1 MGWGIAQIVL
11 YVVLLALIAKP
22 LGVFMAHVFR
32 GERTFLDPAL
42 KPVERLIYRLCGVDE
57 TREMGVTAYAVS
69 LLVFNLAVLLFMYV
83 ILRLQGHLPFNPAH
97 IPDMSPTV
105 AFNTA
110 ISFATNTNWQ
120 VYVPES
126 QVSYLS
132 QMLAL
137 ARENFVS
144 AAVGM
149 AVAVAF
155 IRGVTGHSGRHLG
168 NFWVDMTRSFLYVL
182 LPISIVGGLFLVS
195 QGVVQN
201 LNGPTH
207 AVTVQGTVQTIAQ
220 GPFASQE
227 IIKELGTNGGGT
239 YNANSAHPYENPS
252 PLTNFIEDLAL
263 LAIPVAL
270 TYTFGRYAGNQ
281 RQGWALFAAAMVILL
296 ISVGVMYASEQRGN
310 PILAKAGATEK
321 LTATQSGGN
330 MEGKEVRFGIADS
343 VLWATTT
350 TDTSCGAVNASHDSL
365 TPLAGMMAMLNIALG
380 EVVFGGVG
388 VGIMGLLVN
397 AILAVFIA
405 GLMVGRTPEYLGK
418 KIEGREMKLAS
429 LAVLYF
435 CVTALGFAAL
445 AAVVPAGKDAALN
458 AGPHGLS
465 EILYGTISQ
474 TGNNGSAFAG
484 LTASGRF
491 WSTIGGLCMMWGRYF
506 FIIPCLALAGSLA
519 GKKSVPPSPG
529 TFPTTGGIFVV
540 LLVGVILIVGALT
553 WFPAF
558 ALGPI
563 VEHFLMNAG
572 KLFGG

>member
-1 MGWGIAQIVL
+1 MTWGILQIVV

-22 LGVFMAHVFR
+22 LGAYMAKVFR
-32 GERTFLDPAL
+32 GEKTFLHPVL
-42 KPVERLIYRLCGVDE
+42 RPVERLTYRLCGVDE
-57 TREMGVTAYAVS
+57 TREMGVVAYAVS
-69 LLVFNLAVLLFMYV
+69 MLVFNVIVLLFIYLV
-83 ILRLQGHLPFNPAH
+83 LRLQGHLPLNPAH
-97 IPDMSPTV
+97 VPDMNPAD

-110 ISFATNTNWQ
+110 VSFATNTNWQ
-120 VYVPES
+120 VYIPET
-126 QVSYLS
+126 QVSYLT

-144 AAVGM
+144 AAVGI

-155 IRGVTGHSGRHLG
+155 IRGLTRHSRRELG
-168 NFWVDMTRSFLYVL
+168 NFWVDFTRSFLYVL
-182 LPISIVGGLFLVS
+182 LPLSVILGLVLVS

-201 LNGPTH
+201 LNAPTK
-207 AVTVQGTVQTIAQ
+207 AVTVEGIAQTIAQ

-227 IIKELGTNGGGT
+227 SIKELGTNGGGS

-252 PLTNFIEDLAL
+252 PFTNFLEMLAI
-263 LAIPVAL
+263 LAIPAGL
-270 TYTFGRYAGNQ
+270 TYTFGRFAGNQ
-281 RQGWALFAAAMVILL
+281 RQGWALFAAAMVLL
-296 ISVGVMYASEQRGN
+296 LMSVAVMYASEQRGN
-310 PILAKAGATEK
+310 PNFTK
-321 LTATQSGGN
+321 LGVTQAATATQAGGN
-330 MEGKEVRFGIADS
+330 MEGKEVRFGISAS
-343 VLWATTT
+343 VLFSTVT
-350 TDTSCGAVNASHDSL
+350 TDTSCGAVNNSHDSL
-365 TPLAGMMAMLNIALG
+365 TPLAGGMAMLNIALG

-418 KIEGREMKLAS
+418 KIEGREMKLAV

-445 AAVVPAGKDAALN
+445 AAVLPAGTHAALN
-458 AGPHGLS
+458 SGPHGLT
-465 EILYGTISQ
+465 EILYGTISE

-484 LTASGRF
+484 LTASGSF
-491 WSTIGGLCMMWGRYF
+491 WATIGGLCMLWGRFF
-506 FIIPCLALAGSLA
+506 FIIPCLALASSL
-519 GKKSVPPSPG
+519 GVKKSVPESSG
-529 TFPTTGGIFVV
+529 TFPTTGVIFVV

-553 WFPAF
+553 YFPAL

-572 KLFGG
+572 KLF

>member
-1 MGWGIAQIVL
+1 MGWGIAQIVV
-11 YVVLLALIAKP
+11 YVVLLALIARP
-22 LGVFMAHVFR
+22 LGAYMAHVFR
-32 GERTFLDPAL
+32 GEHTFMDRVVR
-42 KPVERLIYRLCGVDE
+42 PVEKLTYRLCGIDE

-69 LLVFNLAVLLFMYV
+69 LLVFNLAVLLFIYI
-83 ILRLQGHLPFNPAH
+83 ILRLQGHLPLNPAH
-97 IPDMSPTV
+97 VPGMSPTV

-110 ISFATNTNWQ
+110 VSFTTNTNWQ
-120 VYVPES
+120 VYVPE
-126 QVSYLS
+126 QAVSYLS

-155 IRGVTGHSGRHLG
+155 IRGLTRHSGRRLG

-182 LPISIVGGLFLVS
+182 LPLSIIIGLFLVS

-207 AVTVQGTVQTIAQ
+207 AVTLEGTVQQIAQ

-227 IIKELGTNGGGT
+227 SIKELGTNGGGS
-239 YNANSAHPYENPS
+239 YNANSAHPYENPT
-252 PLTNFIEDLAL
+252 PLSNMVEMLAL
-263 LAIPVAL
+263 LAIPVAF
-270 TYTFGRYAGNQ
+270 TYTFGRFAGDQ

-296 ISVGVMYASEQRGN
+296 ISVAVMYASEQKGN
-310 PILAKAGATEK
+310 PILAKLGANEK
-321 LTATQSGGN
+321 LTSTQTGGN

-343 VLWATTT
+343 ILWATAT

-365 TPLAGMMAMLNIALG
+365 TPLAGGMAMLNIALG

-418 KIEGREMKLAS
+418 KIEGREMKLAT

-529 TFPTTGGIFVV
+529 TFPTTGGIFVA

-553 WFPAF
+553 YFPAL

-563 VEHFLMNAG
+563 VEHFFMYAG
-572 KLFGG
+572 KLVG

>member
-1 MGWGIAQIVL
+1 MGWGILQIAL
-11 YVVLLALIAKP
+11 YVVLLVLIAKP
-22 LGVFMAHVFR
+22 LGTYMAHVFR
-32 GERTFLDPAL
+32 GEHTFMDRVVR
-42 KPVERLIYRLCGVDE
+42 PVERLTYRLCGIDE
-57 TREMGVTAYAVS
+57 THEMGVTAYAVS
-69 LLVFNLAVLLFMYV
+69 LLVFNLAVLLFIFL
-83 ILRLQGHLPFNPAH
+83 ILRLQGHLPLNPAH

-110 ISFATNTNWQ
+110 VSFTTNTNWQ
-120 VYVPES
+120 VYVPETA
-126 QVSYLS
+126 VSYLS

-144 AAVGM
+144 GAVGM
-149 AVAVAF
+149 AAGIAF
-155 IRGVTGHSGRHLG
+155 IRGITRRSGRELG

-182 LPISIVGGLFLVS
+182 LPISIIGGLFLVS

-201 LNGPTH
+201 FNGPTR
-207 AVTVQGTVQTIAQ
+207 AVTLQGTVQTIAQ

-227 IIKELGTNGGGT
+227 IIKELGNNGGGS

-252 PLTNFIEDLAL
+252 PLTNMVEMLAL
-263 LAIPVAL
+263 LAIPVSL
-270 TYTFGRYAGNQ
+270 TYTFGRFAGNQ
-281 RQGWALFAAAMVILL
+281 RQGWAVFAAAMVILL
-296 ISVGVMYASEQRGN
+296 MGVTVMYASEQKGN
-310 PILAKAGATEK
+310 PILAKLGANEA
-321 LTATQSGGN
+321 LTSTQSGGN
-330 MEGKEVRFGIADS
+330 MEGKEARFGIADS
-343 VLWATTT
+343 VLFANVT
-350 TDTSCGAVNASHDSL
+350 TDTSTGAVNNGHDSL
-365 TPLAGMMAMLNIALG
+365 TPLAGGMAMLNIALG

-418 KIEGREMKLAS
+418 KIEGREMKLAT

-445 AAVVPAGKDAALN
+445 AAVVPAGKDAVLN
-458 AGPHGLS
+458 SGPHGLS
-465 EILYGTISQ
+465 EILYGTLSQ

-519 GKKSVPPSPG
+519 GKKTVPPSPG

-553 WFPAF
+553 YFPAL

-563 VEHFLMNAG
+563 VEHFLMYAG
-572 KLFGG
+572 KLFG

>member
-1 MGWGIAQIVL
+1 MAWGIAEIVL
-11 YVVLLALIAKP
+11 YVVLLGLIAKP
-22 LGVFMAHVFR
+22 LGTYMAHVFR
-32 GERTFLDPAL
+32 GERTFMDRLVR
-42 KPVERLIYRLCGVDE
+42 PVERLIYRLCGIDE
-57 TREMGVTAYAVS
+57 THEMGVTGYAVS
-69 LLVFNLAVLLFMYV
+69 LLVFNLAVLLFIYL
-83 ILRLQGHLPFNPAH
+83 ILRLQGHLPLNPAH
-97 IPDMSPTV
+97 VPDMSPTV
-105 AFNTA
+105 AFNTSV
-110 ISFATNTNWQ
+110 SFATNTNWQ

-137 ARENFVS
+137 ARENFIS
-144 AAVGM
+144 GAVGI
-149 AVAVAF
+149 AAGVAF
-155 IRGVTGHSGRHLG
+155 IRGITRRSGRELG
-168 NFWVDMTRSFLYVL
+168 NFWVDMTRSLLYVL
-182 LPISIVGGLFLVS
+182 LPISIIGGLFLVS

-227 IIKELGTNGGGT
+227 IIKELGNNGGGS
-239 YNANSAHPYENPS
+239 YNANSSHPYENPT
-252 PLTNFIEDLAL
+252 PLTNFVEMLAL
-263 LAIPVAL
+263 LAIPVSL
-270 TYTFGRYAGNQ
+270 TYMFGKFAGNQ
-281 RQGWALFAAAMVILL
+281 RQGWAVFAAAMVI
-296 ISVGVMYASEQRGN
+296 VVMGVTVMYASEQKGN
-310 PILAKAGATEK
+310 PILAKLGANQT
-321 LTATQSGGN
+321 LTSTQAGGN
-330 MEGKEVRFGIADS
+330 MEGKEVRNGIASS
-343 VLWATTT
+343 VLFANVT
-350 TDTSCGAVNASHDSL
+350 TDTSTGAVNSSHDSL
-365 TPLAGMMAMLNIALG
+365 TPLAGGTAMLNIALG

-458 AGPHGLS
+458 SGPHGLS
-465 EILYGTISQ
+465 EILYGTLSQ
-474 TGNNGSAFAG
+474 TGNNGSAMAG

-491 WSTIGGLCMMWGRYF
+491 WSTIGGLCMMWGRYV

-519 GKKSVPPSPG
+519 GKKTVPPSPG

-553 WFPAF
+553 YFPAF

-563 VEHFLMNAG
+563 VEHFLMYAG
-572 KLFGG
+572 KLFG

>member
-1 MGWGIAQIVL
+1 MGWGILQIAL
-11 YVVLLALIAKP
+11 YVVLLVLIAKP
-22 LGVFMAHVFR
+22 LGTYMAHVFR
-32 GERTFLDPAL
+32 GEHTFMDRIMR
-42 KPVERLIYRLCGVDE
+42 PVERLTYRLCGIDE
-57 TREMGVTAYAVS
+57 THEMGVTAYAVS
-69 LLVFNLAVLLFMYV
+69 LLVFNLAVLLFIFL
-83 ILRLQGHLPFNPAH
+83 ILRLQGHLPLNPAH

-110 ISFATNTNWQ
+110 VSFTTNTNWQ
-120 VYVPES
+120 VYVPETA
-126 QVSYLS
+126 VSYLS

-137 ARENFVS
+137 ARENFIS
-144 AAVGM
+144 GAVGM
-149 AVAVAF
+149 AAGIAF
-155 IRGVTGHSGRHLG
+155 IRGITRRSGRELG

-182 LPISIVGGLFLVS
+182 LPISIIGGLFLVS

-201 LNGPTH
+201 FNGPTR
-207 AVTVQGTVQTIAQ
+207 AVTVQGAVQTIAQ

-227 IIKELGTNGGGT
+227 IIKELGNNGGGS

-252 PLTNFIEDLAL
+252 PLTNFIEMLAE
-263 LAIPVAL
+263 LAIPVSL
-270 TYTFGRYAGNQ
+270 TYTFGRFAGNQ
-281 RQGWALFAAAMVILL
+281 RQGWAVFAAAMVI
-296 ISVGVMYASEQRGN
+296 VVMGVTVMYASEQKGN
-310 PILAKAGATEK
+310 PILAKLGASQA
-321 LTATQSGGN
+321 LTSTQAGGN

-343 VLWATTT
+343 VLFANVT
-350 TDTSCGAVNASHDSL
+350 TDTSTGAVNSGHDSF
-365 TPLAGMMAMLNIALG
+365 TPLAGGMAMLNIALG

-388 VGIMGLLVN
+388 VGVMGLLVN

-458 AGPHGLS
+458 SGPHGLS

-519 GKKSVPPSPG
+519 GKKTVPPSPG
-529 TFPTTGGIFVV
+529 TFPTTGGLFVV

-553 WFPAF
+553 YFPAL

-563 VEHFLMNAG
+563 VEHFLMYAG
-572 KLFGG
+572 RLFG

>member
-1 MGWGIAQIVL
+1 MGWGIAQIIL
-11 YVVLLALIAKP
+11 YVVLLTLIAKP
-22 LGVFMAHVFR
+22 LGTYMAHVFR
-32 GERTFLDPAL
+32 GEHTFMDRVVR
-42 KPVERLIYRLCGVDE
+42 PVEKLTYRLCGIDE

-69 LLVFNLAVLLFMYV
+69 LLVFNLAVLLFIFL
-83 ILRLQGHLPFNPAH
+83 ILRLQGHLPLNPAH
-97 IPDMSPTV
+97 VPDMSPTV

-110 ISFATNTNWQ
+110 VSFTTNTNWQ
-120 VYVPES
+120 VYVPE
-126 QVSYLS
+126 QAVSYLS

-144 AAVGM
+144 GAVGM
-149 AVAVAF
+149 AAGIAF
-155 IRGVTGHSGRHLG
+155 IRGITRRSGRELG
-168 NFWVDMTRSFLYVL
+168 NFWVDMTRSILYVL
-182 LPISIVGGLFLVS
+182 LPISIIGGLFLVS

-201 LNGPTH
+201 FNGPTR
-207 AVTVQGTVQTIAQ
+207 AVTVQGAVQTIAQ

-227 IIKELGTNGGGT
+227 IIKELGNNGGGS

-252 PLTNFIEDLAL
+252 PLTNMVEMLAL
-263 LAIPVAL
+263 LAIPVSL
-270 TYTFGRYAGNQ
+270 TYTFGRFAGNQ
-281 RQGWALFAAAMVILL
+281 RQGWAVYVAAMVIVLMGV
-296 ISVGVMYASEQRGN
+296 SVMYASEQKGN
-310 PILAKAGATEK
+310 PILAKLGANEA
-321 LTATQSGGN
+321 LTSTQAGGN

-343 VLWATTT
+343 VLFANVT
-350 TDTSCGAVNASHDSL
+350 TDTSTGAVNNGHDSL
-365 TPLAGMMAMLNIALG
+365 TPLAGGTAMLNIALG

-445 AAVVPAGKDAALN
+445 AAVVPAGKDAVLN
-458 AGPHGLS
+458 HGPHGLS
-465 EILYGTISQ
+465 EILYATLSQ

-506 FIIPCLALAGSLA
+506 FIIPGLALAGSLA
-519 GKKSVPPSPG
+519 GKKTVPPSPG

-553 WFPAF
+553 YFPAL

-563 VEHFLMNAG
+563 VEHFLMYAG
-572 KLFGG
+572 KLFG